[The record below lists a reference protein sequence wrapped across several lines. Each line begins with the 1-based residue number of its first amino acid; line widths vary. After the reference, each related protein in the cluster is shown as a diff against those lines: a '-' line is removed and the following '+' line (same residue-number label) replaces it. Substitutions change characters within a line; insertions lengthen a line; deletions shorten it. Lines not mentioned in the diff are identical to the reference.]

1 MNEQN
6 GHFPVEN
13 GELFFQSAGGGDPVV
28 FLHGFGFDRRMW
40 TPQFELFGSTF
51 RVITYDLRGFGRSS
65 LPPEAG
71 YAHEDDLNALLS
83 GLNAAPAH
91 VVGLSMGGRM
101 ALRFA
106 AAYPQSVRSLV
117 LADSALDGQTWSGDW
132 QMRWMRMCAA
142 AKAGDLAKARRRWLE
157 HPLFD
162 SARAEPSS
170 ASLLEKMVE
179 DYNGWHWHNNDT
191 ARVPEPPLAER
202 LGKIQVRALV
212 ITGANDIPDFQ
223 SVASLLAEGL
233 PVVNRSIIQGSGHMV
248 NLEVPSE
255 FNAALQCFW
264 HTSQNLR

>member
-117 LADSALDGQTWSGDW
+117 LADSALDGQTWSADW
-132 QMRWMRMCAA
+132 Q
-142 AKAGDLAKARRRWLE
+142 RRWNGMCEAARADQLADAKRQWVE

-162 SARAEPSS
+162 PARANPF
-170 ASLLEKMVE
+170 AFSLLTRMVE
-179 DYNGWHWHNNDT
+179 DYSGWHWCHRDT
-191 ARVPEPPLAER
+191 ARAPDPPLAER
-202 LGKIQVRALV
+202 LGEIRARSLV
-212 ITGANDIPDFQ
+212 ITGARDIPDFQ
-223 SVASLLAEGL
+223 AVGEALAARL
-233 PVVNRSIIQGSGHMV
+233 PVVQRTIIPGSGHMV
-248 NLEVPSE
+248 NLEAPQE
-255 FNAALQCFW
+255 
-264 HTSQNLR
+264 